1 MLDQVSESGDVP
13 VVTQEVGSVVSG
25 YANVKETIN
34 DLPVIV
40 FGDHSCTFKYVDFPF
55 VRGADGTQL
64 LKFDS
69 NLFDARFMCYYL
81 RHQRIENRDRYER
94 HMKYLKQ
101 LEINVPGVSEQKR
114 LSGEIDK
121 YETAIREAE
130 LELSKL
136 DLQKKR
142 ILIKYLKGSVE

>member
-1 MLDQVSESGDVP
+1 MLDQILESGDIP
-13 VVTQEVGSVVSG
+13 VVTQEVGAVVAG
-25 YANVKETIN
+25 YANVKEAIN
-34 DLPVIV
+34 DLPLIV

-69 NLFDARFMCYYL
+69 NLFDARFMCHYL
-81 RHQRIENRDRYER
+81 RHQKIENQDRYER

-101 LEINVPGVSEQKR
+101 LEVNVPEVSEQKKIA
-114 LSGEIDK
+114 GEIDQ

-136 DLQKKR
+136 DAQKKV
-142 ILIKYLKGSVE
+142 ILMKYLKGGAE

>member
-1 MLDQVSESGDVP
+1 MLDQISESGDVP
-13 VVTQEVGSVVSG
+13 VVTQEVGSVVAG
-25 YANVKETIN
+25 YANVKEAID

-69 NLFDARFMCYYL
+69 ELFDARFMCHYL
-81 RHQRIENRDRYER
+81 RHQQIENQDRYER

-101 LEINVPGVSEQKR
+101 LEINVPEVSEQKR
-114 LSGEIDK
+114 IAGEIDK
-121 YETAIREAE
+121 YETAIKKAEA
-130 LELSKL
+130 ELSKL
-136 DLQKKR
+136 DLQKKK
-142 ILIKYLKGSVE
+142 ILMNYLKGSVK